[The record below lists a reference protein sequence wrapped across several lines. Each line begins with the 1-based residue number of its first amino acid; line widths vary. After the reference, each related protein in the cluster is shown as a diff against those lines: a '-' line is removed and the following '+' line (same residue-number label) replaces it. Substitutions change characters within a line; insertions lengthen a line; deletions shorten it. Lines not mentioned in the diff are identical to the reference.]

1 MNDIK
6 KLEDENKNL
15 KESLNK
21 LKQNQINEINKLKV
35 DLEKYK
41 KENTQL
47 KLNLDKYQKE
57 NDKLKEDLINAKKII
72 SDIKNNQN
80 NQMNN
85 NEFRSLKDEIKKLKN
100 ELTNEIKNGL
110 TNELKNELTN
120 ELKNGLKNE
129 LTNEIKNEI
138 KDLKGEIRNNS
149 LRNMKANYKDIK
161 FVTFVSMD
169 STVQCGIKSLSK
181 NASDQLKEKLH
192 KKNDN
197 LKDTNN
203 MFIAKSKPILSFEKI
218 NENNIRDD
226 NIHQLFK
233 LE

>member
-1 MNDIK
+1 
-6 KLEDENKNL
+6 
-15 KESLNK
+15 
-21 LKQNQINEINKLKV
+21 
-35 DLEKYK
+35 
-41 KENTQL
+41 
-47 KLNLDKYQKE
+47 
-57 NDKLKEDLINAKKII
+57 
-72 SDIKNNQN
+72 
-80 NQMNN
+80 MNN
-85 NEFRSLKDEIKKLKN
+85 KEFKSLKDEMKKLNNELKN
-100 ELTNEIKNGL
+100 ELTNEIK
-110 TNELKNELTN
+110 N

-129 LTNEIKNEI
+129 LTYEIKNEI

-149 LRNMKANYKDIK
+149 LENMKTNHKDIK

-181 NASDQLKEKLH
+181 DASNKLKEKLH

-233 LE
+233 IE

>member
-1 MNDIK
+1 MK
-6 KLEDENKNL
+6 K
-15 KESLNK
+15 
-21 LKQNQINEINKLKV
+21 
-35 DLEKYK
+35 DLDKHK
-41 KENTQL
+41 KENAQL

-72 SDIKNNQN
+72 SDLKNNQN

-85 NEFRSLKDEIKKLKN
+85 NEFKSLKDEIKELK
-100 ELTNEIKNGL
+100 
-110 TNELKNELTN
+110 NELKNEL
-120 ELKNGLKNE
+120 
-129 LTNEIKNEI
+129 NEIKG
-138 KDLKGEIRNNS
+138 LKGEIRNNS
-149 LRNMKANYKDIK
+149 LENMKANYKDIK

-233 LE
+233 IE

>member
-1 MNDIK
+1 MK
-6 KLEDENKNL
+6 EDL
-15 KESLNK
+15 
-21 LKQNQINEINKLKV
+21 
-35 DLEKYK
+35 DKYK

-85 NEFRSLKDEIKKLKN
+85 NEFKSLKDEIKKLKN
-100 ELTNEIKNGL
+100 ELTNV
-110 TNELKNELTN
+110 
-120 ELKNGLKNE
+120 LKNE

-218 NENNIRDD
+218 NENNITDD
-226 NIHQLFK
+226 NIHHIFK

>member
-1 MNDIK
+1 M
-6 KLEDENKNL
+6 
-15 KESLNK
+15 KE
-21 LKQNQINEINKLKV
+21 

-41 KENTQL
+41 KENAQL

-72 SDIKNNQN
+72 SDLKNNQN

-85 NEFRSLKDEIKKLKN
+85 NEFKSLKDEMKKLNNELKN
-100 ELTNEIKNGL
+100 ELKYEL
-110 TNELKNELTN
+110 TNELKNE
-120 ELKNGLKNE
+120 
-129 LTNEIKNEI
+129 IKG
-138 KDLKGEIRNNS
+138 LKGEIRNNS
-149 LRNMKANYKDIK
+149 LENVKANYKDIK

-181 NASDQLKEKLH
+181 DASDELKEKLH
-192 KKNDN
+192 KKNAN

-203 MFIAKSKPILSFEKI
+203 MFIAKSKPILSFEKM
-218 NENNIRDD
+218 NENNIKDD

-233 LE
+233 IE

>member
-35 DLEKYK
+35 DLEKCK

-85 NEFRSLKDEIKKLKN
+85 NEFRSLKDEIKKLNIK
-100 ELTNEIKNGL
+100 LTDEIKG
-110 TNELKNELTN
+110 
-120 ELKNGLKNE
+120 
-129 LTNEIKNEI
+129 
-138 KDLKGEIRNNS
+138 LKGEIRNNS
-149 LRNMKANYKDIK
+149 LENMKANYKDIK

-218 NENNIRDD
+218 NENNIKDD

-233 LE
+233 IE

>member
-1 MNDIK
+1 MK
-6 KLEDENKNL
+6 KR
-15 KESLNK
+15 
-21 LKQNQINEINKLKV
+21 
-35 DLEKYK
+35 
-41 KENTQL
+41 
-47 KLNLDKYQKE
+47 
-57 NDKLKEDLINAKKII
+57 II
-72 SDIKNNQN
+72 SDIKNNHN

-85 NEFRSLKDEIKKLKN
+85 NEFRSLKDEMKKLKN
-100 ELTNEIKNGL
+100 ELTD
-110 TNELKNELTN
+110 
-120 ELKNGLKNE
+120 
-129 LTNEIKNEI
+129 EIKNEI
-138 KDLKGEIRNNS
+138 KNEVKGLKGEIRNNS
-149 LRNMKANYKDIK
+149 LENMKTNYKDIK

-218 NENNIRDD
+218 NENNIKDD

-233 LE
+233 IE

>member
-1 MNDIK
+1 M
-6 KLEDENKNL
+6 
-15 KESLNK
+15 
-21 LKQNQINEINKLKV
+21 
-35 DLEKYK
+35 
-41 KENTQL
+41 
-47 KLNLDKYQKE
+47 
-57 NDKLKEDLINAKKII
+57 KEDLINAKKII
-72 SDIKNNQN
+72 SDLKNNQN

-85 NEFRSLKDEIKKLKN
+85 NEFKSLKDEIKKLKNELTNVLKN

-110 TNELKNELTN
+110 TNELKNGLTNGLKNELTN

-138 KDLKGEIRNNS
+138 KGLKGEIQNNFLENVKTS
-149 LRNMKANYKDIK
+149 NKDIK

-181 NASDQLKEKLH
+181 DASDKLKEKLH

-197 LKDTNN
+197 LRDTNN
-203 MFIAKSKPILSFEKI
+203 MLIAKSKPILSFEKI

-226 NIHQLFK
+226 NIRQIFK

>member
-21 LKQNQINEINKLKV
+21 LKQNQTNEINKLKV
-35 DLEKYK
+35 DLDKYK

-72 SDIKNNQN
+72 SDLKNNQS

-85 NEFRSLKDEIKKLKN
+85 NEFKSLKDEIKKLNIK
-100 ELTNEIKNGL
+100 LTDEIKG
-110 TNELKNELTN
+110 
-120 ELKNGLKNE
+120 
-129 LTNEIKNEI
+129 
-138 KDLKGEIRNNS
+138 LKGEIRNNS
-149 LRNMKANYKDIK
+149 LENMKANYKDIK

-218 NENNIRDD
+218 NENNITDD

-233 LE
+233 

>member
-1 MNDIK
+1 MNDSNIK
-6 KLEDENKNL
+6 KLEEENKNL
-15 KESLNK
+15 KESLSK
-21 LKQNQINEINKLKV
+21 LKQNQTNEINKLKK

-41 KENTQL
+41 KKNAQL

-85 NEFRSLKDEIKKLKN
+85 NEFRSLKDEMKKLKN
-100 ELTNEIKNGL
+100 ELTD
-110 TNELKNELTN
+110 
-120 ELKNGLKNE
+120 
-129 LTNEIKNEI
+129 EIKNEI
-138 KDLKGEIRNNS
+138 KGLKGEIRNNS
-149 LRNMKANYKDIK
+149 LENMKTNYKDIK

-169 STVQCGIKSLSK
+169 STFQCGIKSLSK
-181 NASDQLKEKLH
+181 DASDKLKEKQQ

-197 LKDTNN
+197 LKNTNN
-203 MFIAKSKPILSFEKI
+203 MFIAKSKPILSYEKI
-218 NENNIRDD
+218 NENNISDD

>member
-1 MNDIK
+1 MNNNYIK
-6 KLEDENKNL
+6 KSEDGK
-15 KESLNK
+15 KISKDSLNK
-21 LKQNQINEINKLKV
+21 INQNQTNEINKLKE

-41 KENTQL
+41 KENAQL

-85 NEFRSLKDEIKKLKN
+85 NEFRSLKDEIKKLNIK
-100 ELTNEIKNGL
+100 LTDEIKG
-110 TNELKNELTN
+110 
-120 ELKNGLKNE
+120 
-129 LTNEIKNEI
+129 
-138 KDLKGEIRNNS
+138 LKGEIRNNS
-149 LRNMKANYKDIK
+149 LENMITNHKDIK
-161 FVTFVSMD
+161 FVTFASMD
-169 STVQCGIKSLSK
+169 FAVQCGIKSLSK
-181 NASDQLKEKLH
+181 DASDELKEKLH

-218 NENNIRDD
+218 NENNITDN

-233 LE
+233 IE

>member
-1 MNDIK
+1 MNDSNIK
-6 KLEDENKNL
+6 KLEEENKNL
-15 KESLNK
+15 KENLNEI
-21 LKQNQINEINKLKV
+21 KQNQTNEINKLKE
-35 DLEKYK
+35 DLDKYK

-72 SDIKNNQN
+72 SDIKNNHN

-85 NEFRSLKDEIKKLKN
+85 NEFRSLKDEMKKLKN
-100 ELTNEIKNGL
+100 ELTD
-110 TNELKNELTN
+110 
-120 ELKNGLKNE
+120 
-129 LTNEIKNEI
+129 EIKNEI
-138 KDLKGEIRNNS
+138 KNEVKGLKGEIRNNS
-149 LRNMKANYKDIK
+149 LENMKTNYKDIK

-181 NASDQLKEKLH
+181 DTSDELKEKLH

-233 LE
+233 IE

>member
-1 MNDIK
+1 MK
-6 KLEDENKNL
+6 EDL
-15 KESLNK
+15 
-21 LKQNQINEINKLKV
+21 
-35 DLEKYK
+35 DKYK
-41 KENTQL
+41 KENVQL
-47 KLNLDKYQKE
+47 KSNLDKYKKE

-85 NEFRSLKDEIKKLKN
+85 NEFKSLKDEMKKLKN
-100 ELTNEIKNGL
+100 ELTD
-110 TNELKNELTN
+110 
-120 ELKNGLKNE
+120 
-129 LTNEIKNEI
+129 EIKNEI
-138 KDLKGEIRNNS
+138 KGLKGEIRNNS
-149 LRNMKANYKDIK
+149 LENMKTNYKDIK

-181 NASDQLKEKLH
+181 DASNELKEKLH
-192 KKNDN
+192 KKNNN
-197 LKDTNN
+197 LNN

-233 LE
+233 IE

>member
-35 DLEKYK
+35 DLEKCK

-72 SDIKNNQN
+72 SDLKNNQN

-85 NEFRSLKDEIKKLKN
+85 NEFKSLKDEIKELK
-100 ELTNEIKNGL
+100 
-110 TNELKNELTN
+110 NELKNE
-120 ELKNGLKNE
+120 
-129 LTNEIKNEI
+129 IKG
-138 KDLKGEIRNNS
+138 LKGEIRNNS
-149 LRNMKANYKDIK
+149 LENMKANYKDIK

-181 NASDQLKEKLH
+181 DASDELKEKLH
-192 KKNDN
+192 KKNAN

-203 MFIAKSKPILSFEKI
+203 MFIAKLKPILSFEKI

-233 LE
+233 IE

>member
-1 MNDIK
+1 MNDSNIK
-6 KLEDENKNL
+6 KLEEENKNL
-15 KESLNK
+15 KESLSK
-21 LKQNQINEINKLKV
+21 LKQNQTNEINKLKE
-35 DLEKYK
+35 DLDKYK
-41 KENTQL
+41 KENVQL
-47 KLNLDKYQKE
+47 KSNLDKYKKE

-72 SDIKNNQN
+72 SDIKNNHN

-85 NEFRSLKDEIKKLKN
+85 NEFRSLKDEMKKLKN
-100 ELTNEIKNGL
+100 ELTD
-110 TNELKNELTN
+110 
-120 ELKNGLKNE
+120 
-129 LTNEIKNEI
+129 EIKNEV
-138 KDLKGEIRNNS
+138 KGLKGEIRNNS
-149 LRNMKANYKDIK
+149 LENMKTNYKDIK

-181 NASDQLKEKLH
+181 DASDELKEKLH

-218 NENNIRDD
+218 NENNIRNN

-233 LE
+233 IE

>member
-85 NEFRSLKDEIKKLKN
+85 KEFKSLKDEMKKLNNELKN
-100 ELTNEIKNGL
+100 ELKYEL
-110 TNELKNELTN
+110 TNELKNE
-120 ELKNGLKNE
+120 
-129 LTNEIKNEI
+129 IKG
-138 KDLKGEIRNNS
+138 LKGEIRNNS
-149 LRNMKANYKDIK
+149 LENVKANYKDIK

-169 STVQCGIKSLSK
+169 STVQCEIKSLSK
-181 NASDQLKEKLH
+181 DASDELKEKLH

-197 LKDTNN
+197 LRDTNN
-203 MFIAKSKPILSFEKI
+203 MLIAKSKPILSFEKI

-233 LE
+233 IE

>member
-1 MNDIK
+1 
-6 KLEDENKNL
+6 L
-15 KESLNK
+15 KE
-21 LKQNQINEINKLKV
+21 
-35 DLEKYK
+35 DLDKYK

-47 KLNLDKYQKE
+47 KINLDKYQKE

-85 NEFRSLKDEIKKLKN
+85 NEFRSLKDEIKKLNIK
-100 ELTNEIKNGL
+100 LTDEIKG
-110 TNELKNELTN
+110 
-120 ELKNGLKNE
+120 
-129 LTNEIKNEI
+129 
-138 KDLKGEIRNNS
+138 LKGEIRNNS
-149 LRNMKANYKDIK
+149 LENMKANYKDIK

-218 NENNIRDD
+218 NENNITDD

-233 LE
+233 IE

>member
-1 MNDIK
+1 MNDSNIK
-6 KLEDENKNL
+6 KLEEENKNL

-21 LKQNQINEINKLKV
+21 IKQNQANEINKLKE

-41 KENTQL
+41 KENAQL

-72 SDIKNNQN
+72 SDIKNNHN

-85 NEFRSLKDEIKKLKN
+85 NEFRSLKDEMKKLKN
-100 ELTNEIKNGL
+100 ELTD
-110 TNELKNELTN
+110 
-120 ELKNGLKNE
+120 
-129 LTNEIKNEI
+129 EIKNEI

-149 LRNMKANYKDIK
+149 LENVKANYKDIK

-181 NASDQLKEKLH
+181 DASDKLKEKLH

-203 MFIAKSKPILSFEKI
+203 MFISKTKPILSFEKI
-218 NENNIRDD
+218 NENNIKDD

-233 LE
+233 IE

>member
-1 MNDIK
+1 MK
-6 KLEDENKNL
+6 EDL
-15 KESLNK
+15 
-21 LKQNQINEINKLKV
+21 
-35 DLEKYK
+35 DKYK
-41 KENTQL
+41 KENAQL
-47 KLNLDKYQKE
+47 KSNLDKYQKE

-85 NEFRSLKDEIKKLKN
+85 IEFRSLKDEMKKLKN

-110 TNELKNELTN
+110 TNE
-120 ELKNGLKNE
+120 LKNE

-181 NASDQLKEKLH
+181 DVSDELKEKLH
-192 KKNDN
+192 KKNNN

-203 MFIAKSKPILSFEKI
+203 MLIVKSKPILNFEKI

-233 LE
+233 IE

>member
-1 MNDIK
+1 MNNNYIK
-6 KLEDENKNL
+6 KLEDGK
-15 KESLNK
+15 KISKDSLNK
-21 LKQNQINEINKLKV
+21 INQNQTNEINKLKE

-41 KENTQL
+41 KENAQL

-85 NEFRSLKDEIKKLKN
+85 NEFRSLKDEIKKLNIK
-100 ELTNEIKNGL
+100 LTDEIKG
-110 TNELKNELTN
+110 
-120 ELKNGLKNE
+120 
-129 LTNEIKNEI
+129 
-138 KDLKGEIRNNS
+138 LKGEIRNNS
-149 LRNMKANYKDIK
+149 LENMITNHKDIK
-161 FVTFVSMD
+161 FVTFASMD
-169 STVQCGIKSLSK
+169 SAVQCGIKSLSK
-181 NASDQLKEKLH
+181 DASDELKEKLH

-218 NENNIRDD
+218 NENNITDD

-233 LE
+233 IE

>member
-1 MNDIK
+1 MNDSNIK
-6 KLEDENKNL
+6 KLEEENKNL
-15 KESLNK
+15 KESLNEI
-21 LKQNQINEINKLKV
+21 KQNQTNEINKLKE
-35 DLEKYK
+35 DLDKYK
-41 KENTQL
+41 KENAQL

-85 NEFRSLKDEIKKLKN
+85 NEFRSLKDEIKKLNIK
-100 ELTNEIKNGL
+100 LTDEIKG
-110 TNELKNELTN
+110 
-120 ELKNGLKNE
+120 
-129 LTNEIKNEI
+129 
-138 KDLKGEIRNNS
+138 LKGEIRNNS
-149 LRNMKANYKDIK
+149 LENMKANYKDIK

-181 NASDQLKEKLH
+181 DASDELKEKLY

-197 LKDTNN
+197 LRDTNN

-218 NENNIRDD
+218 NKNNIKDGK
-226 NIHQLFK
+226 IHQLFK
-233 LE
+233 IE

>member
-1 MNDIK
+1 MK
-6 KLEDENKNL
+6 EDL
-15 KESLNK
+15 
-21 LKQNQINEINKLKV
+21 
-35 DLEKYK
+35 DKYK

-47 KLNLDKYQKE
+47 KINLDKYQKE

-85 NEFRSLKDEIKKLKN
+85 NEFRSLKDEIKKLNIK
-100 ELTNEIKNGL
+100 LTDEIKG
-110 TNELKNELTN
+110 
-120 ELKNGLKNE
+120 
-129 LTNEIKNEI
+129 
-138 KDLKGEIRNNS
+138 LKGEIRNNS
-149 LRNMKANYKDIK
+149 LENMKANYKDIK

-233 LE
+233 IE

>member
-35 DLEKYK
+35 DLEKCK

-85 NEFRSLKDEIKKLKN
+85 NEFKSLKDEMKKLNNELKN
-100 ELTNEIKNGL
+100 ELKYEL
-110 TNELKNELTN
+110 TNELKNE
-120 ELKNGLKNE
+120 
-129 LTNEIKNEI
+129 IKG
-138 KDLKGEIRNNS
+138 LKGEIRNNS
-149 LRNMKANYKDIK
+149 LENVKANYKDIK

-181 NASDQLKEKLH
+181 DASDELKEKLH

-197 LKDTNN
+197 LRDTNN
-203 MFIAKSKPILSFEKI
+203 MLIAKSKPILSFEKI

-233 LE
+233 IE

>member
-1 MNDIK
+1 MK
-6 KLEDENKNL
+6 EDL
-15 KESLNK
+15 
-21 LKQNQINEINKLKV
+21 
-35 DLEKYK
+35 DKYK

-47 KLNLDKYQKE
+47 KINLDKYQKE

-72 SDIKNNQN
+72 SDLKNNQS

-85 NEFRSLKDEIKKLKN
+85 NEFKSLKDEIKKLNNELKN
-100 ELTNEIKNGL
+100 ELTNELKNRLTNEIKNGL
-110 TNELKNELTN
+110 TNELTNKLKNELTN
-120 ELKNGLKNE
+120 ELKNE
-129 LTNEIKNEI
+129 LKNEI
-138 KDLKGEIRNNS
+138 KGLKGEIRNNS
-149 LRNMKANYKDIK
+149 LENMKTNYKDIK

-181 NASDQLKEKLH
+181 DASDKLKEKLH

-197 LKDTNN
+197 LNN
-203 MFIAKSKPILSFEKI
+203 TFIAKSKPILNFEKI

-233 LE
+233 IE